1 MATPL
6 DTSFITL
13 VTPALV
19 FIFVF
24 AIFYALLIKTK
35 LFGEKLAFNAVIA
48 LAASLL
54 FIIVPQARGIVL
66 TATPWMLI
74 LVLFVVFI
82 FIFFMALGV
91 KGEDMI
97 KNVAKDP
104 TFITITVIAI
114 IVIFLVALTNSFG
127 PFLVTNQ
134 EPGFWNSV
142 KRALFHPRMLGALF
156 ILFVASYTVRFIVKN
171 E

>member
-13 VTPALV
+13 LTPALV

-24 AIFYALLIKTK
+24 TLFYALLAKTK
-35 LFGEKLAFNAVIA
+35 LFGEKLGFNVVIA

-54 FIIVPQARGIVL
+54 FIIVPQARGIIL
-66 TATPWMLI
+66 TATPWILLLI
-74 LVLFVVFI
+74 IFVVFI

-91 KGEDMI
+91 KGDDMI

-104 TFITITVIAI
+104 TFITMSVIVI

-127 PFLVTNQ
+127 PFLLVNQ
-134 EPGFWNSV
+134 EQGFWNSV